1 MEDTKKIEEIVEKK
15 ARQIYLAQKRKE
27 KMIEEQNRK
36 KENSMRVLSVQR
48 DAVQIYCVLKQ
59 LYKDDLKDEHFE
71 QAIKDVL
78 RIKSWLKAM
87 LDVGDEYTFS
97 VLKDYLK
104 KTVEAKRRKDEAKI
118 EEIKQ
123 KEQIEPF

>member
-104 KTVEAKRRKDEAKI
+104 KTVEAKKRKDEAKI

>member
-1 MEDTKKIEEIVEKK
+1 MEDTKKIEELVEKK

-36 KENSMRVLSVQR
+36 KENSMRALSVQR

-87 LDVGDEYTFS
+87 LDIGDEYTFS

-104 KTVEAKRRKDEAKI
+104 KTVEAKKRKDEAKI
-118 EEIKQ
+118 EEMKQ
-123 KEQIEPF
+123 REQIEPF

>member
-1 MEDTKKIEEIVEKK
+1 MEDTKKIEELVEKK

-36 KENSMRVLSVQR
+36 KENSMRALSVQR

-87 LDVGDEYTFS
+87 LDICDEYTFS

-104 KTVEAKRRKDEAKI
+104 KTVEAKKRKDEAKI
-118 EEIKQ
+118 EEMKQ
-123 KEQIEPF
+123 REQIEPF